1 MKATLDNPRRNLI
14 VTLCQ
19 SKTLS
24 PCYSTLCWS
33 IPQSGLLIEEIFP
46 DGNAYRDG
54 RLSIGDRIIEID
66 GQDFSQKT
74 LAQATLALS
83 AAVPLIRLTVMRQI
97 EEDGERDVYLCQ

>member
-1 MKATLDNPRRNLI
+1 MSVQNPLTLLFN
-14 VTLCQ
+14 
-19 SKTLS
+19 SS
-24 PCYSTLCWS
+24 WS
-33 IPQSGLLIEEIFP
+33 IPQCGLLIEEIFP

-54 RLSIGDRIIEID
+54 RLSVGDRIIEID

-97 EEDGERDVYLCQ
+97 EEDGERDVHYCQ